1 MLYRLITNLVNAT
14 IYLLTIAE
22 AQAMAEGSRQ
32 MDKVE
37 EFYDLIDEAN
47 AKADKAAEEAGRCLN
62 LRKKLEA
69 LSE

>member
-1 MLYRLITNLVNAT
+1 MLYRSITNLVNLV
-14 IYLLTIAE
+14 IFLLTKAE
-22 AQAMAEGSRQ
+22 AQAIAASSKQ

-37 EFYDLIDEAN
+37 ELYDLIDEAN